1 MRCWCVFVLS
11 SANSDSIKNG
21 KICNERLKRH
31 QLLLLDFVC
40 SVTQF
45 EKEKNKTKMWRLH
58 WLSSSILAF
67 PFHTGSLLLGRGFH
81 LRRHHHGST
90 ARTVRA
96 AAFKKEK
103 RFPPAAATTTRRYQ
117 FKKSAWTF
125 LEIII
130 NTKCDVEPSRAEPSR
145 AAWFS
150 WWFSSNTKAQPK
162 PRPGPTP
169 ALHLQPPW
177 ALDAKKKSNAKLC
190 RSVQNG

>member
-45 EKEKNKTKMWRLH
+45 EKGKKTKMWRLH
-58 WLSSSILAF
+58 WLLSSSILAF

-90 ARTVRA
+90 ARTVRE

-125 LEIII
+125 FR
-130 NTKCDVEPSRAEPSR
+130 NNNKHKMRCRAEPSR

-150 WWFSSNTKAQPK
+150 SNTKAQS
-162 PRPGPTP
+162 PTQTETRANSCAP
-169 ALHLQPPW
+169 SSTTVSPW
-177 ALDAKKKSNAKLC
+177 C
-190 RSVQNG
+190 RKEIKCKTVSVGTKRLVL

>member
-1 MRCWCVFVLS
+1 MFLCFLVQIQIQLKMGKYVTKDEKGINCCCWILFVPS
-11 SANSDSIKNG
+11 HNS
-21 KICNERLKRH
+21 KR
-31 QLLLLDFVC
+31 
-40 SVTQF
+40 
-45 EKEKNKTKMWRLH
+45 EKKKMWRLH

-130 NTKCDVEPSRAEPSR
+130 NTKCDVEPSRAEPRDSLP
-145 AAWFS
+145 
-150 WWFSSNTKAQPK
+150 TQKPKAQPK

-169 ALHLQPPW
+169 ALYLQPPW
-177 ALDAKKKSNAKLC
+177 ALDAKKKSNEKLC

>member
-21 KICNERLKRH
+21 KICNERRKRH

-45 EKEKNKTKMWRLH
+45 EKGEKKTKNKMWRLH

-67 PFHTGSLLLGRGFH
+67 PFHTGSLLLGRSFH

-130 NTKCDVEPSRAEPSR
+130 NTKCDVEPSRAEPRDSLP
-145 AAWFS
+145 
-150 WWFSSNTKAQPK
+150 TQKPKAQPK

-169 ALHLQPPW
+169 ALYLQPPW
-177 ALDAKKKSNAKLC
+177 ALDAKKKSNEKLC